1 MKIGNFEFDLE
12 NRTAVVGI
20 VNLTDDSFSGDGIGT
35 DINKALNIIK
45 SFTDSGVDIIDI
57 GAESTR
63 PKSLYKNVVEI
74 SEDQEINRVAFL
86 IEKLRKISDV
96 PISIDTRKSKVASE
110 AVRAGANII
119 NDISMLNYD
128 PKMIEVVKSADI
140 PYILTHNK
148 PLENNGSVAD
158 QVKIDL
164 VKKIDFLNA
173 NGIKNNKIIIDP
185 GFGFN
190 KSIDQNVELHRNLD
204 QISEIGLPVLVGTSR
219 KSFLGKIADNAS
231 VSDREEVSMASVIV
245 SKEKGAKLFRVHD
258 AVAVKNLLN
267 FIEKLS

>member
-45 SFTDSGVDIIDI
+45 SFTVSGVDIIDI

-148 PLENNGSVAD
+148 PL
-158 QVKIDL
+158 
-164 VKKIDFLNA
+164 
-173 NGIKNNKIIIDP
+173 KNN
-185 GFGFN
+185 
-190 KSIDQNVELHRNLD
+190 V
-204 QISEIGLPVLVGTSR
+204 
-219 KSFLGKIADNAS
+219 
-231 VSDREEVSMASVIV
+231 
-245 SKEKGAKLFRVHD
+245 
-258 AVAVKNLLN
+258 
-267 FIEKLS
+267 

>member
-1 MKIGNFEFDLE
+1 MEIGNFKFDLE

-20 VNLTDDSFSGDGIGT
+20 VNLTDDSFSGDGVGT
-35 DINKALNIIK
+35 DISEALNLIK

-63 PKSLYKNVVEI
+63 PKSLYENVVEI
-74 SEDQEINRVAFL
+74 SEDQEMDRVVSV

-119 NDISMLNYD
+119 NDISMLEYD
-128 PKMIEVVKSADI
+128 PEMIEVVRSTDI
-140 PYILTHNK
+140 PYVLTHNK
-148 PLENNGSVAD
+148 SLKNNGSVVG
-158 QVKIDL
+158 QVKKDL
-164 VKKIDFLNA
+164 LEKIGLLNS
-173 NGIKNNKIIIDP
+173 NGVNNNKIIIDP

-190 KSIDQNVELHRNLD
+190 KNIDQNIELHQNLEK
-204 QISEIGLPVLVGTSR
+204 ISSIGLPVLVGTSR
-219 KSFLGKIADNAS
+219 KSFLGKIADGAS
-231 VSDREEVSMASVIV
+231 VSDREEVSMASVIA

-258 AVAVKNLLN
+258 AVAVKNLLD

>member
-1 MKIGNFEFDLE
+1 
-12 NRTAVVGI
+12 
-20 VNLTDDSFSGDGIGT
+20 
-35 DINKALNIIK
+35 
-45 SFTDSGVDIIDI
+45 
-57 GAESTR
+57 
-63 PKSLYKNVVEI
+63 
-74 SEDQEINRVAFL
+74 
-86 IEKLRKISDV
+86 
-96 PISIDTRKSKVASE
+96 
-110 AVRAGANII
+110 
-119 NDISMLNYD
+119 MLNYD

-148 PLENNGSVAD
+148 PLKNNDLVAD

-164 VKKIDFLNA
+164 VEKIDFLNA

>member
-45 SFTDSGVDIIDI
+45 SYTDSGVDIIDI

-63 PKSLYKNVVEI
+63 PKSLYENVVEI
-74 SEDQEINRVAFL
+74 SEDQEINRVSFL

-148 PLENNGSVAD
+148 PLKNNDSVAD

-164 VKKIDFLNA
+164 VEKIDFLN
-173 NGIKNNKIIIDP
+173 GMSGSDFID
-185 GFGFN
+185 FN
-190 KSIDQNVELHRNLD
+190 A
-204 QISEIGLPVLVGTSR
+204 
-219 KSFLGKIADNAS
+219 F
-231 VSDREEVSMASVIV
+231 
-245 SKEKGAKLFRVHD
+245 
-258 AVAVKNLLN
+258 
-267 FIEKLS
+267 

>member
-63 PKSLYKNVVEI
+63 PKSLYENVVEI
-74 SEDQEINRVAFL
+74 SEDQEINRVSFL

-110 AVRAGANII
+110 AVRVGANII

-164 VKKIDFLNA
+164 VKKSQDY
-173 NGIKNNKIIIDP
+173 
-185 GFGFN
+185 
-190 KSIDQNVELHRNLD
+190 
-204 QISEIGLPVLVGTSR
+204 
-219 KSFLGKIADNAS
+219 
-231 VSDREEVSMASVIV
+231 
-245 SKEKGAKLFRVHD
+245 
-258 AVAVKNLLN
+258 
-267 FIEKLS
+267 